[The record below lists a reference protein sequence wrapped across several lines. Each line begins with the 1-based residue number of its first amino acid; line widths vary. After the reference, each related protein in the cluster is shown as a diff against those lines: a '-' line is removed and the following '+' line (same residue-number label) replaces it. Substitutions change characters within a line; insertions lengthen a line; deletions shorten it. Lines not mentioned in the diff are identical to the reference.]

1 MRIRTDGD
9 YAHREDVI
17 EQAADYYDCNK
28 TRAVLAACEDV
39 PALVAAARVVLERDD
54 LTRQQRREMAE
65 TLSTRAVSFDLENRV
80 LTERDP

>member
-17 EQAADYYDCNK
+17 ERAADYYDCNK
-28 TRAVLAACEDV
+28 TKAVVAACEDV
-39 PALVAAARVVLERDD
+39 PQLVAAARDVLDRDD

-65 TLSTRAVSFDLENRV
+65 TLSTRAVSFSATDDVRIQK
-80 LTERDP
+80 DP

>member
-17 EQAADYYDCNK
+17 ERAADYYDCNK
-28 TRAVLAACEDV
+28 TRAVVAACEDV
-39 PALVAAARVVLERDD
+39 PQLVAAAQEVLDRGD

-65 TLSTRAVSFDLENRV
+65 TLSTRAVTFDLDERIKIQ
-80 LTERDP
+80 RDP

>member
-17 EQAADYYDCNK
+17 EEAADYYDCNK

-39 PALVAAARVVLERDD
+39 PALVEAARTVLERDD
-54 LTRQQRREMAE
+54 LTREQRREMAA
-65 TLSTRAVSFDLENRV
+65 TLSTRAVSFEVEESVRV
-80 LTERDP
+80 EKDS